1 MVLSIVPYG
10 GNHQCINIQPP
21 SSEYLLCIVSVLH
34 LQQRRRYGY
43 EFSKMVRGLHIVGEL
58 AMTMDIMSKSQER

>member
-43 EFSKMVRGLHIVGEL
+43 EFQKWSEDYI
-58 AMTMDIMSKSQER
+58 